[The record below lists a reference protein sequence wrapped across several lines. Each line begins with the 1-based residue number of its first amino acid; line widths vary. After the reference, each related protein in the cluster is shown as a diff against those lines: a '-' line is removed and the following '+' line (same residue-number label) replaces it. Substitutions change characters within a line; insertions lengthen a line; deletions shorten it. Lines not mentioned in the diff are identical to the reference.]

1 MAVVTLATLED
12 VTNRLGRDLT
22 EEETRQATALLE
34 DATAMILD
42 RFPRYATEPTST
54 SKAVCRAMVLRVLQN
69 PQGLRQESIDDYQ
82 VTYDAARSAGE
93 LYISDT
99 EAEMLRPLATSAFS
113 ITPTAP
119 KVRP

>member
-1 MAVVTLATLED
+1 MALAELAD
-12 VTNRLGRDLT
+12 IADRLGRDLT
-22 EEETRQATALLE
+22 EEETRQATALIE

-42 RFPRYATEPTST
+42 RFPRYAAEPTAT

-93 LYISDT
+93 LYISDA
-99 EAEMLRPLATSAFS
+99 EAEMLRPPLSSAFS
-113 ITPTAP
+113 IVPMAP
-119 KVRP
+119 RSRP

>member
-1 MAVVTLATLED
+1 MALAELSD
-12 VTNRLGRDLT
+12 IADRLGRDLT
-22 EEETRQATALLE
+22 PEETRQATALLE

-42 RFPRYATEPTST
+42 RFPRYATEPTAT
-54 SKAVCRAMVLRVLQN
+54 SRAVCRAMVLRVLQN

-99 EAEMLRPLATSAFS
+99 EAEMLRPLIGAAFS

-119 KVRP
+119 KAWP